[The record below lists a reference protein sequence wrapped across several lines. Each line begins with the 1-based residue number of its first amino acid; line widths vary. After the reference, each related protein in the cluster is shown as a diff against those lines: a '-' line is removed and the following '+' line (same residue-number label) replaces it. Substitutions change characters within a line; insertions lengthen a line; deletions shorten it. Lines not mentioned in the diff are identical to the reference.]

1 MDRSV
6 SWFRRLHGPE
16 RGAAMVEFA
25 LVLPVIVMVTF
36 AMITSGIA
44 YNHKMDMT
52 HAAREG
58 ARYGATLPLTQC
70 GGSPNPCG
78 TSTWAQVVRSVVV
91 ERAMG
96 AVTAADVCVALVH
109 GSSATASTPT
119 SSYSTG
125 GAVCFAESGGDSE
138 NRVQVRITKGDD
150 KIDGVFFQ
158 IPVTLTTEAT
168 AKFEE

>member
-6 SWFRRLHGPE
+6 TWFRRHRQPE

-25 LVLPVIVMVTF
+25 LVLPVIVMLTF
-36 AMITSGIA
+36 GMITSGIA
-44 YNHKMDMT
+44 FNHKMDIT

-70 GGSPNPCG
+70 SGSPNPCG

-96 AVTAADVCVALVH
+96 AVTEADICVALVH
-109 GSSATASTPT
+109 GSTATPNTPASH
-119 SSYSTG
+119 STG
-125 GAVCFAESGGDSE
+125 GAVCFAESGGDSD
-138 NRVQVRITKGDD
+138 NRVQVSITKSDD
-150 KIDGVFFQ
+150 KIDGIFFQ